1 MAFIFL
7 MSYLLHSNF
16 NKFHTLS
23 LLALLMDSKSSS
35 CSAIDISLLSL
46 TSTSEYHTDI
56 FYELLDVYFFSPSI
70 NYRLRVGR
78 KEGIPIDITVSNY
91 FLIRDQPP
99 PFYIPG
105 KVIDGLWVKFKVVE
119 QGYKFD
125 EGTSSFGVILIIA
138 SLIIFCLIMFLYV
151 KERCS
156 LKSHIFK

>member
-1 MAFIFL
+1 M
-7 MSYLLHSNF
+7 
-16 NKFHTLS
+16 
-23 LLALLMDSKSSS
+23 
-35 CSAIDISLLSL
+35 
-46 TSTSEYHTDI
+46 
-56 FYELLDVYFFSPSI
+56 
-70 NYRLRVGR
+70 GR

>member
-1 MAFIFL
+1 MCI
-7 MSYLLHSNF
+7 
-16 NKFHTLS
+16 
-23 LLALLMDSKSSS
+23 
-35 CSAIDISLLSL
+35 
-46 TSTSEYHTDI
+46 
-56 FYELLDVYFFSPSI
+56 FSPSI